1 MGDGGGAVARRRRT
15 MDHPLASCSMIDDL
29 PQRKRWRLMGMGER
43 WADNE
48 ERGRY
53 VLIKD
58 AERLTRHKNIG
69 DELLIV
75 Y

>member
-1 MGDGGGAVARRRRT
+1 
-15 MDHPLASCSMIDDL
+15 
-29 PQRKRWRLMGMGER
+29 MGMGER

-58 AERLTRHKNIG
+58 VERPTRHKNIG
-69 DELLIV
+69 DKHLIV
-75 Y
+75 C

>member
-1 MGDGGGAVARRRRT
+1 MGV
-15 MDHPLASCSMIDDL
+15 
-29 PQRKRWRLMGMGER
+29 GER